1 MSAQYSG
8 LDWLVFVAYGLLLL
22 GSGWFF
28 NRRSANSQDYFRGG
42 NTMPVWAVAIS
53 VLATSQ
59 SAATFLGGP
68 DQGYRGDLSYLA
80 TNLGAFVAAFF
91 VATFLIPKFYKFNVY
106 TVYEL
111 LEVRF
116 GPTAKKQAGLMY
128 LCGRIFASGA
138 RLYMAAI
145 AVSMI
150 LFADI
155 EASHVVAA
163 TCILTVAGLM
173 YTVYGGIKTVIYSD
187 VIQCCVYVGAA
198 VAVIYCL
205 VVAIPSDM
213 SSIMAVLAEPGA
225 GQASKLALF
234 KFDWDFSPSGV
245 FNIWSVFTGFV
256 LLNIAAFGLDQDMT
270 QRVLTCKNAKEG
282 SKAML
287 YSIVMVIPIM
297 LLFIVIGLLL
307 YVYYQR
313 PDLMHSGAAGE
324 VLPTFEGEP
333 VTIFMYY
340 VLNHIPAGVKALVTV
355 GIIAAALSTLNS
367 GLNSMASV
375 LVQDIYAPWQKKKGN
390 RHSDMHF
397 VSAGR
402 VAMGLVAAALG
413 AMACLCFYWQQ
424 YTDTPLLQ
432 FALGVMVF
440 SYSGLLGVYFTAI
453 FTKRGSP
460 QSVLAALICGFMTTL
475 LFQPYIMTLYL
486 PQDWIVH
493 IGFTWQ
499 LCIATLVASLV
510 CLSGKGSS
518 ESQFQGQEA

>member
-116 GPTAKKQAGLMY
+116 GPKAKKQAGLMY

-173 YTVYGGIKTVIYSD
+173 YTVYGGINTVI
-187 VIQCCVYVGAA
+187 
-198 VAVIYCL
+198 
-205 VVAIPSDM
+205 
-213 SSIMAVLAEPGA
+213 
-225 GQASKLALF
+225 
-234 KFDWDFSPSGV
+234 
-245 FNIWSVFTGFV
+245 
-256 LLNIAAFGLDQDMT
+256 
-270 QRVLTCKNAKEG
+270 
-282 SKAML
+282 
-287 YSIVMVIPIM
+287 
-297 LLFIVIGLLL
+297 
-307 YVYYQR
+307 
-313 PDLMHSGAAGE
+313 
-324 VLPTFEGEP
+324 
-333 VTIFMYY
+333 
-340 VLNHIPAGVKALVTV
+340 
-355 GIIAAALSTLNS
+355 
-367 GLNSMASV
+367 
-375 LVQDIYAPWQKKKGN
+375 
-390 RHSDMHF
+390 
-397 VSAGR
+397 
-402 VAMGLVAAALG
+402 
-413 AMACLCFYWQQ
+413 
-424 YTDTPLLQ
+424 
-432 FALGVMVF
+432 
-440 SYSGLLGVYFTAI
+440 
-453 FTKRGSP
+453 
-460 QSVLAALICGFMTTL
+460 
-475 LFQPYIMTLYL
+475 
-486 PQDWIVH
+486 
-493 IGFTWQ
+493 
-499 LCIATLVASLV
+499 
-510 CLSGKGSS
+510 
-518 ESQFQGQEA
+518 